1 MSGAAR
7 IGSVFK
13 KTAAR
18 KMRHSTVSS
27 ASNKTRQVQGYEDED
42 EDKHRSCGTP
52 SARIA
57 AQLFGILHKELG
69 GVSSQGWWKQPQK
82 PQRWM
87 GTLQEYAWSNQRKRC
102 VSLSRI
108 DIKEWGSYNIFNY
121 IWSYYIYYESLLISI
136 LFYYFSWSSQI
147 AKGSTRYKGTFEP
160 IYKGESKVPE
170 CLEKQ

>member
-1 MSGAAR
+1 MIGIACVPSRSATDIGSSHGACDRDYSVNGCLCLCVPGATLVSVRSMICMSGAAK

-13 KTAAR
+13 ETAAR
-18 KMRHSTVSS
+18 KMRHSAVSS
-27 ASNKTRQVQGYEDED
+27 AANKTRQVQGYEDED
-42 EDKHRSCGTP
+42 EDKHRSCGIP

-82 PQRWM
+82 PQRRM

-108 DIKEWGSYNIFNY
+108 E
-121 IWSYYIYYESLLISI
+121 
-136 LFYYFSWSSQI
+136 
-147 AKGSTRYKGTFEP
+147 
-160 IYKGESKVPE
+160 
-170 CLEKQ
+170 